1 MATFTQTS
9 PLAVP
14 TTIDSAALSMSLAD
28 YRKNVL
34 VDNVY
39 NKVVV
44 LQLCNEAGTKREIN
58 GGLSIVENVIREKQN
73 EGGFYLGADV
83 LNNTQKNT
91 TDMVE
96 FRWQNAYEPILITRD
111 EERQNSGDVHKI
123 LALASTKT
131 MLADRAIQDRMDQ
144 ALSTPVGEAN
154 NLIDLETLVNTG
166 TLGTKA
172 GATETF
178 WQATVTASGQ
188 FAAQGLTDMTTGFYA
203 VSSSATVDNPSVFLT
218 TKTIFQKFEQTR
230 LPLERISN
238 ANLSA
243 NAGFMNLTFKGK
255 PLIYGNYISTGLLF
269 GLNMN
274 YVNWCVDS
282 ETDFITTPFISP
294 SNQTVKVAYILV
306 RGNMTTNNRRRL
318 FKLTDIS

>member
-14 TTIDSAALSMSLAD
+14 TTIDTAALSMSLAD
-28 YRKNVL
+28 YRKVL
-34 VDNVY
+34 IDNVY
-39 NKVVV
+39 NQVVV
-44 LQLCNEAGTKREIN
+44 LRLCEQAGTKREIN
-58 GGLSIVENVIREKQN
+58 GGLSIVENVIRDKQN

-91 TDMVE
+91 TDLVE

-123 LALASTKT
+123 LDLVSKKT
-131 MLADRAIQDRMDQ
+131 QLSDRAMRDRMDQ

-178 WQATVTASGQ
+178 WQSTVTTSGQ
-188 FAAQGLTDMTTGFYA
+188 FAAQGLTDMTTAFYA
-203 VSSSATVDNPSVFLT
+203 VSSSASVDNPSVFIT
-218 TKTIFQKFEQTR
+218 TKVIFQKFEQTR

-238 ANLSA
+238 ADMSA
-243 NAGFMNLTFKGK
+243 NAGFQNLTFKGK

-274 YVNWCVDS
+274 YINWNVDS

-306 RGNMTTNNRRRL
+306 MGNLTTNNRRRM
-318 FKLTDIS
+318 FKLTSIS

>member
-28 YRKNVL
+28 YRKTL

-39 NKVVV
+39 NSVVI
-44 LQLCNEAGTKREIN
+44 LKLCEQAGTKRTIN
-58 GGLSIVENVIREKQN
+58 GGLSIVESLIREKQD

-91 TDMVE
+91 TDFVE
-96 FRWQNAYEPILITRD
+96 FRWQNAYEPISITRD

-123 LALASTKT
+123 LGLVSTKT
-131 MLADRAIQDRMDQ
+131 ELADRAIRDRLDQ

-178 WQATVTASGQ
+178 WQSTVTTSGQ
-188 FAAQGLTDMTTGFYA
+188 FAAQGLTDMTTAFYA
-203 VSSSATVDNPSVFLT
+203 VASSANVDAPSVFLT
-218 TKTIFQKFEQTR
+218 TKIIFQKFEQTR

-238 ANLSA
+238 GDMSA

-255 PLIYGNYISTGLLF
+255 PIVYGNYISTGLLF

-274 YVNWCVDS
+274 YINWNVDS

-294 SNQTVKVAYILV
+294 SNQTVKVAYILL
-306 RGNMTTNNRRRL
+306 RANLTTNNRRRH
-318 FKLTDIS
+318 FKLQSIS